1 MLSRGRIMDTSFS
14 MGVVTPL
21 IQLGVLIAKK
31 TYRIFFLNVSRIF
44 QMENWL
50 SQ

>member
-1 MLSRGRIMDTSFS
+1 MVININ
-14 MGVVTPL
+14 VQV
-21 IQLGVLIAKK
+21 GVLIAKN
-31 TYRIFFLNVSRIF
+31 TYRNFSLNVFRIF